1 MRLYESLL
9 ETCLNKAWEYQT
21 LALENPS
28 VACMVLDKH
37 HEILSLE
44 THKKAKTPHA
54 EVLAAK
60 SALKILRPHLKNDLE
75 KLEDPKTLSDFLK
88 THHNSAFTDCVFLIT
103 LEPCNS
109 YGKTPACSELLE
121 ILKPKRV
128 VIATEEN
135 EAKKGG
141 LARLQKARIETIICR
156 NLENKAKDLLLPFR
170 VMEQKGR
177 FNLFKLAL
185 RMNGDYH
192 HGKITGQKSVIFTHN
207 QRAICDTLI
216 ISGKTIRTDNPLLDT
231 RFCDSFYHNKNPN
244 IAILSKH
251 SINPHSKVF
260 SAPNRLV
267 NTFHDPKDLPLEKGF
282 NFIEGG
288 WELFESLRDKIDALL
303 LHSHASMISE
313 AFSALALK
321 TPFKGRLLHAQIL
334 ENEALL
340 WIENS

>member
-9 ETCLNKAWEYQT
+9 EMCLNKAWEYQT

-28 VACMVLDKH
+28 VACMVLDKN

-60 SALKILRPHLKNDLE
+60 SALKILRPSLKNDLE

-88 THHNSAFTDCVFLIT
+88 THHNNAFTDCVFLIT

-141 LARLQKARIETIICR
+141 LARLQKACIETIICH

-192 HGKITGQKSVIFTHN
+192 HGKITGPKSVIFTHN

-216 ISGKTIRTDNPLLDT
+216 ISGKTIRTDNPLLDA
-231 RFCDSFYHNKNPN
+231 RFCDSFYQNKNPN
-244 IAILSKH
+244 IAILSKR
-251 SINPHSKVF
+251 SINPNSKVF
-260 SAPNRLV
+260 FAPNRLV
-267 NTFHDPKDLPLEKGF
+267 NIFNNPKDLPLEKGF

-288 WELFESLRDKIDALL
+288 WGLFESLRDKIDVLL

-313 AFSALALK
+313 AFSTLALK

>member
-28 VACMVLDKH
+28 VACMVLDKN

-44 THKKAKTPHA
+44 THKKAKTSHA

-88 THHNSAFTDCVFLIT
+88 THHNNAFTDCVFLIT

-141 LARLQKARIETIICR
+141 LARLQKAHIETTICR
-156 NLENKAKDLLLPFR
+156 NLENKAKNLLLPFR
-170 VMEQKGR
+170 IMEQKGR

-185 RMNGDYH
+185 RMNGDYY

-216 ISGKTIRTDNPLLDT
+216 ISGKTIRTDNPLLDA

-251 SINPHSKVF
+251 SISPHSKVF
-260 SAPNRLV
+260 FAPNRLV
-267 NTFHDPKDLPLEKGF
+267 NIFNNPKDLPLEKGF

-288 WELFESLRDKIDALL
+288 WGLFESLRDKIDVLL

-313 AFSALALK
+313 AFNTLALK

>member
-9 ETCLNKAWEYQT
+9 EMCLNKAWEYQT

-60 SALKILRPHLKNDLE
+60 SALKILRSSLKNDLE
-75 KLEDPKTLSDFLK
+75 KLEDPKILSDFLK
-88 THHNSAFTDCVFLIT
+88 TRHDNAFTDCVFLIT

-109 YGKTPACSELLE
+109 YGKTPACSGLLE

-128 VIATEEN
+128 VIAAEEN

-141 LARLQKARIETIICR
+141 LARLQKARIETIICH

-170 VMEQKGR
+170 IMEQKGR

-216 ISGKTIRTDNPLLDT
+216 ISGKTIRTDNPLLDS

-244 IAILSKH
+244 IAILSKC
-251 SINPHSKVF
+251 SIDPHSKVF

-267 NTFHDPKDLPLEKGF
+267 NIFNNPKDLPLEKGF

-288 WELFESLRDKIDALL
+288 WGLFESLRDKIDVLL
-303 LHSHASMISE
+303 LHSHASIISE
-313 AFSALALK
+313 AFNTLALK

>member
-9 ETCLNKAWEYQT
+9 EMCLNKAWEYQT

-28 VACMVLDKH
+28 VACMVLDKN

-60 SALKILRPHLKNDLE
+60 SALKILRPHLKSDLE
-75 KLEDPKTLSDFLK
+75 TLEDPKILSDFLK
-88 THHNSAFTDCVFLIT
+88 MRHDNAFKDCVFLIT

-128 VIATEEN
+128 IIAAEEN

-141 LARLQKARIETIICR
+141 LARLQRARIETIICH

-192 HGKITGQKSVIFTHN
+192 HGKITGPKSVIFTHN

-216 ISGKTIRTDNPLLDT
+216 ISGKTIRTDNPLLDA

-244 IAILSKH
+244 IAILSKR
-251 SINPHSKVF
+251 SISPSSKVF
-260 SAPNRLV
+260 FAPNRLV
-267 NTFHDPKDLPLEKGF
+267 NIFNNPKDLPLEKGF

-288 WELFESLRDKIDALL
+288 WGLFESLRDKIDVLL

-313 AFSALALK
+313 AFNTLALK

>member
-9 ETCLNKAWEYQT
+9 EICLNKAWEYQT

-28 VACMVLDKH
+28 VACMVLDKN

-88 THHNSAFTDCVFLIT
+88 TRHDNAFTDCVFLIT

-121 ILKPKRV
+121 VLKPKRV
-128 VIATEEN
+128 VIAAEEN

-141 LARLQKARIETIICR
+141 LARLQKARIETIICH

-185 RMNGDYH
+185 RMNGDYY

-216 ISGKTIRTDNPLLDT
+216 ISGKTIRTDNPLLDA

-244 IAILSKH
+244 IAILSKR
-251 SINPHSKVF
+251 SISPNSKVF
-260 SAPNRLV
+260 SVPNRLV
-267 NTFHDPKDLPLEKGF
+267 NIFNNPKDLPLEKGF

-288 WELFESLRDKIDALL
+288 WELFESLRDKIDMLL
-303 LHSHASMISE
+303 LHSHASMIGE
-313 AFSALALK
+313 AFSVIALK
-321 TPFKGRLLHAQIL
+321 TPFKGRLLHVQIL

>member
-9 ETCLNKAWEYQT
+9 EMCLNKAWECQT

-28 VACMVLDKH
+28 VACMVLDKN

-60 SALKILRPHLKNDLE
+60 SALRILRPHLKNDLE

-88 THHNSAFTDCVFLIT
+88 TRHDNAFTDCVFLIT

-128 VIATEEN
+128 VIAAEEN

-185 RMNGDYH
+185 RMNGDYY

-216 ISGKTIRTDNPLLDT
+216 ISGKTIRTDNPLLDA
-231 RFCDSFYHNKNPN
+231 RFCDRFYHNKNPN

-251 SINPHSKVF
+251 SISPHSKVF

-288 WELFESLRDKIDALL
+288 WGLFESLRDKIDVLL
-303 LHSHASMISE
+303 LHSHASIISE
-313 AFSALALK
+313 AFNTLALK

>member
-9 ETCLNKAWEYQT
+9 EMCLSKAWEYQT

-88 THHNSAFTDCVFLIT
+88 TRHDNAFKDCVFLIT

-128 VIATEEN
+128 VIAAEEN

-141 LARLQKARIETIICR
+141 LARLKKAHVEAFICH

-185 RMNGDYH
+185 RMNGDYY

-216 ISGKTIRTDNPLLDT
+216 ISGKTIRTDNPLLDS

-251 SINPHSKVF
+251 SIDPHSKVF
-260 SAPNRLV
+260 SVPNRLV
-267 NTFHDPKDLPLEKGF
+267 NIFNNPKDLPLEKGF

-288 WELFESLRDKIDALL
+288 WGLFESLRDKIDVLL

-313 AFSALALK
+313 AFNTLALK

>member
-28 VACMVLDKH
+28 VACMVLDKN

-60 SALKILRPHLKNDLE
+60 SALKILRPSLKNDLE

-88 THHNSAFTDCVFLIT
+88 TRHDNAFTDCVFLIT

-128 VIATEEN
+128 VIAAEEN

-141 LARLQKARIETIICR
+141 LTRLQKAHIETMICH

-170 VMEQKGR
+170 IMEQKGH

-185 RMNGDYH
+185 RMNGDYY

-207 QRAICDTLI
+207 QRAVCDTLI
-216 ISGKTIRTDNPLLDT
+216 ISGKTIRTDNPLLDA

-251 SINPHSKVF
+251 SISPHSKVF
-260 SAPNRLV
+260 SVPNRLV
-267 NTFHDPKDLPLEKGF
+267 NTFHNPKDLPLERGF

-288 WELFESLRDKIDALL
+288 WGLFESLRDKIDALL
-303 LHSHASMISE
+303 LHSHASMIGE
-313 AFSALALK
+313 AFNTLALK

>member
-9 ETCLNKAWEYQT
+9 EMCLNKAWEYQT

-28 VACMVLDKH
+28 VACMVLDKN

-54 EVLAAK
+54 EVLAAQ
-60 SALKILRPHLKNDLE
+60 SALKILRPNLKNDLE

-88 THHNSAFTDCVFLIT
+88 TRHDNAFTDCVFLIT

-121 ILKPKRV
+121 VLKPKRV
-128 VIATEEN
+128 VIAAEEN

-141 LARLQKARIETIICR
+141 LARLQKAHIETMICR

-192 HGKITGQKSVIFTHN
+192 HGKITGPKSVIFTHN

-216 ISGKTIRTDNPLLDT
+216 ISGKTIRTDNPLLDA

-244 IAILSKH
+244 IAILSKR

-260 SAPNRLV
+260 SVPNRLV
-267 NTFHDPKDLPLEKGF
+267 NAFNNPKDLPLEKGF

-288 WELFESLRDKIDALL
+288 WGLFESLRDKIDALL

-313 AFSALALK
+313 AFNTLALK
-321 TPFKGRLLHAQIL
+321 TPFKGRLLHAQTL

>member
-9 ETCLNKAWEYQT
+9 EMCLNKAWEYQT

-44 THKKAKTPHA
+44 THKKAKTSHA

-75 KLEDPKTLSDFLK
+75 KLEDPKILSDFLK
-88 THHNSAFTDCVFLIT
+88 KRHDNAFTDCVFLIT

-141 LARLQKARIETIICR
+141 LARLKKACIETIICH

-170 VMEQKGR
+170 IMEQKGR

-216 ISGKTIRTDNPLLDT
+216 ISGKTIRTDNPLLDA

-251 SINPHSKVF
+251 SISPHSKVF
-260 SAPNRLV
+260 SVPNRLV
-267 NTFHDPKDLPLEKGF
+267 NIFNNPKDLPLEKGF

-288 WELFESLRDKIDALL
+288 WGLFESLRDKIDALL
-303 LHSHASMISE
+303 LHSHASMINE
-313 AFSALALK
+313 AFNALALK

>member
-9 ETCLNKAWEYQT
+9 EMCLNKAWEYQT

-60 SALKILRPHLKNDLE
+60 SALKILRPSLKNDLE

-88 THHNSAFTDCVFLIT
+88 TRHDNAFTDCVFLIT

-128 VIATEEN
+128 IIAAEEN

-141 LARLQKARIETIICR
+141 LARLQKARIETIICH

-170 VMEQKGR
+170 IMEQKGR

-216 ISGKTIRTDNPLLDT
+216 ISGKTIRTDNPLLDA
-231 RFCDSFYHNKNPN
+231 RFCDRFYQNKNPN
-244 IAILSKH
+244 IAILSKR
-251 SINPHSKVF
+251 SIDPNSKVF

-267 NTFHDPKDLPLEKGF
+267 NAFHDPKDLPLEKGF

-288 WELFESLRDKIDALL
+288 WGLFEGLRDKIDALL

>member
-9 ETCLNKAWEYQT
+9 EMCLNKAWEYQT

-60 SALKILRPHLKNDLE
+60 SVLKILRPSLKNDLE
-75 KLEDPKTLSDFLK
+75 TLEDPKTLSDFLK
-88 THHNSAFTDCVFLIT
+88 KHHDNAFTDCVFLIT

-141 LARLQKARIETIICR
+141 LARLQKARIETMICH

-216 ISGKTIRTDNPLLDT
+216 ISGKTIRTDNPLLDA

-244 IAILSKH
+244 IAILSKR
-251 SINPHSKVF
+251 SINPNSKVF
-260 SAPNRLV
+260 FAPNRLV
-267 NTFHDPKDLPLEKGF
+267 NIFNNPKDLPLEKGF

-288 WELFESLRDKIDALL
+288 WGLFESLRDKIDVLL
-303 LHSHASMISE
+303 LHSHASMIGE
-313 AFSALALK
+313 AFNTLALK

>member
-9 ETCLNKAWEYQT
+9 EMCLNKAWEYQT

-28 VACMVLDKH
+28 VACMVLDKN

-54 EVLAAK
+54 EVLAAQ
-60 SALKILRPHLKNDLE
+60 SALKILRPSLKNDLE

-88 THHNSAFTDCVFLIT
+88 TRHDNAFTDCVFLIT

-141 LARLQKARIETIICR
+141 LARLQKARIETMICH

-207 QRAICDTLI
+207 QRAVCDTLI
-216 ISGKTIRTDNPLLDT
+216 ISGKTIRTDNPLLDA
-231 RFCDSFYHNKNPN
+231 RFCNSFYHNKNPN

-251 SINPHSKVF
+251 SISPHSKVF

-267 NTFHDPKDLPLEKGF
+267 NIFNNPKDLPLEKGF

-288 WELFESLRDKIDALL
+288 WGLFESLRDKIDALL

-313 AFSALALK
+313 AFSAFALK
-321 TPFKGRLLHAQIL
+321 TPFKGRLLHVQIL

>member
-9 ETCLNKAWEYQT
+9 EMCLNKAWECQT

-28 VACMVLDKH
+28 VACMVLDKN

-54 EVLAAK
+54 EVLAAQ
-60 SALKILRPHLKNDLE
+60 SALRILRPHLKNDLE

-88 THHNSAFTDCVFLIT
+88 TRHDNAFTDCVFLIT

-128 VIATEEN
+128 VIAAEEN

-185 RMNGDYH
+185 RMNGDYY

-216 ISGKTIRTDNPLLDT
+216 ISGKTIRTDNPLLDA

-244 IAILSKH
+244 IAILSKR
-251 SINPHSKVF
+251 SISPDSKVF
-260 SAPNRLV
+260 STPNRLV

-288 WELFESLRDKIDALL
+288 WELFESLRDKIDVLL

-313 AFSALALK
+313 AFNTLALK

>member
-9 ETCLNKAWEYQT
+9 EMCLNKAWEYQT

-54 EVLAAK
+54 EVLAAQ

-88 THHNSAFTDCVFLIT
+88 TRHDNAFKDCVFLIT

-128 VIATEEN
+128 VIAAEEN

-141 LARLQKARIETIICR
+141 LARLKKAHVEAFICH

-185 RMNGDYH
+185 RMNGDYY

-216 ISGKTIRTDNPLLDT
+216 ISGKTIRTDNPLLDS

-251 SINPHSKVF
+251 SIDPHSKVF
-260 SAPNRLV
+260 SVPNRLV
-267 NTFHDPKDLPLEKGF
+267 NIFNNPKDLPLEKGF

-288 WELFESLRDKIDALL
+288 WGLFESLRDKIDVLL

-313 AFSALALK
+313 AFNTLALK

>member
-9 ETCLNKAWEYQT
+9 EICLNKAWEYQT

-54 EVLAAK
+54 EVLAAQ
-60 SALKILRPHLKNDLE
+60 SALRILRPHLKNDLE

-88 THHNSAFTDCVFLIT
+88 TRHDNAFTDCVFLIT

-128 VIATEEN
+128 VIAAEEN

-185 RMNGDYH
+185 RMNGDYY

-216 ISGKTIRTDNPLLDT
+216 ISGKTIRTDNPLLDA

-244 IAILSKH
+244 IAILSKR
-251 SINPHSKVF
+251 SINPNSKVF
-260 SAPNRLV
+260 FAPNRLV
-267 NTFHDPKDLPLEKGF
+267 NIFNNPKDLPLEKGF

-288 WELFESLRDKIDALL
+288 WGLFESLRDKIDVLL

-313 AFSALALK
+313 AFNTLALK

>member
-1 MRLYESLL
+1 MKLYESLL
-9 ETCLNKAWEYQT
+9 EMCLNKAWEYQT

-54 EVLAAK
+54 EVLAAQ
-60 SALKILRPHLKNDLE
+60 SALKILRPSLKNDLE

-88 THHNSAFTDCVFLIT
+88 THHDNAFTDCVFLIT

-128 VIATEEN
+128 VIAAEEN

-141 LARLQKARIETIICR
+141 LARLQKARIETIICH

-192 HGKITGQKSVIFTHN
+192 HGKITGQKSVVFTHN

-216 ISGKTIRTDNPLLDT
+216 ISGKTIRTDNPLLDA

-244 IAILSKH
+244 IAILSKR

-288 WELFESLRDKIDALL
+288 WGLFESLRDKIDALL
-303 LHSHASMISE
+303 LHSHASMIGK
-313 AFSALALK
+313 AFSVIALK

>member
-9 ETCLNKAWEYQT
+9 EMCLNKAWEYQT

-28 VACMVLDKH
+28 VACMVLDKN

-60 SALKILRPHLKNDLE
+60 SALKILRPSLKNDLE
-75 KLEDPKTLSDFLK
+75 KLEDPKILSDFLK
-88 THHNSAFTDCVFLIT
+88 TRHDNAFTDCVFLIT

-109 YGKTPACSELLE
+109 YGKTPACSGLLE
-121 ILKPKRV
+121 VLKPKRV
-128 VIATEEN
+128 VIAAEEN

-141 LARLQKARIETIICR
+141 LARLQKAHIETIICH

-192 HGKITGQKSVIFTHN
+192 HGKITGPKSVIFTHN
-207 QRAICDTLI
+207 QRAVCDTLI
-216 ISGKTIRTDNPLLDT
+216 ISGKTIRTDNPLLDA

-244 IAILSKH
+244 IAILSKR
-251 SINPHSKVF
+251 SINPNSKVF
-260 SAPNRLV
+260 FAPNRLV
-267 NTFHDPKDLPLEKGF
+267 NIFNNPKDLPLEKGF

-303 LHSHASMISE
+303 LHSHASMIGE

>member
-9 ETCLNKAWEYQT
+9 EICLNKAWEYQT

-28 VACMVLDKH
+28 VACMVLDKN

-44 THKKAKTPHA
+44 THKKAKTSHA

-60 SALKILRPHLKNDLE
+60 SALRILRPHLKNDLE

-88 THHNSAFTDCVFLIT
+88 THHNNAFTDCVFLIT

-128 VIATEEN
+128 VIAAEEN

-141 LARLQKARIETIICR
+141 LARLQKAHIETMICR

-185 RMNGDYH
+185 RMNGDYY
-192 HGKITGQKSVIFTHN
+192 HGKITGQKSAIFTHN
-207 QRAICDTLI
+207 QRAVCDTLI
-216 ISGKTIRTDNPLLDT
+216 VSGKTIRTDDPLLDA
-231 RFCDSFYHNKNPN
+231 RFCDSLYHNKNPN
-244 IAILSKH
+244 IAILSKRP
-251 SINPHSKVF
+251 INPHSKVF

-267 NTFHDPKDLPLEKGF
+267 NIFNNPKDLPLEKGF

-288 WELFESLRDKIDALL
+288 WELFESLRDKIDVLL
-303 LHSHASMISE
+303 LHSHASMIGE
-313 AFSALALK
+313 AFNTLALK
-321 TPFKGRLLHAQIL
+321 TPFRGRLLHAQTL

>member
-9 ETCLNKAWEYQT
+9 EMCLNKAWECQT

-54 EVLAAK
+54 EVLAAQ
-60 SALKILRPHLKNDLE
+60 SALKILLPHLKNDLE
-75 KLEDPKTLSDFLK
+75 KLEDPKILSDFLK
-88 THHNSAFTDCVFLIT
+88 TRHDNAFTDCVFLIT

-121 ILKPKRV
+121 ILRPKRV
-128 VIATEEN
+128 IIAAEEN

-141 LARLQKARIETIICR
+141 LARLQKAHIETIICH

-185 RMNGDYH
+185 RMNGDYY

-207 QRAICDTLI
+207 QRAVCDTLI
-216 ISGKTIRTDNPLLDT
+216 ISGKTIRTDNPLLDA

-244 IAILSKH
+244 IAILSKR
-251 SINPHSKVF
+251 SIDPHSKVF
-260 SAPNRLV
+260 SVPNRLV
-267 NTFHDPKDLPLEKGF
+267 NIFNNPKDLPLEKGF

-288 WELFESLRDKIDALL
+288 WGLFESLRDKIDVLL

-313 AFSALALK
+313 AFNTLALK

-340 WIENS
+340 WIKNS

>member
-28 VACMVLDKH
+28 VACMVLDKN

-60 SALKILRPHLKNDLE
+60 SALKILRP
-75 KLEDPKTLSDFLK
+75 LEDPKILSDFLK
-88 THHNSAFTDCVFLIT
+88 TRHDNAFTDCVFLIT

-109 YGKTPACSELLE
+109 YGKTPACSGLLE
-121 ILKPKRV
+121 ILKPKI
-128 VIATEEN
+128 VIIAAEEN

-141 LARLQKARIETIICR
+141 LERLQKAHIETMICR
-156 NLENKAKDLLLPFR
+156 NLENKAKNLLLPFR
-170 VMEQKGR
+170 IMEQKGR

-207 QRAICDTLI
+207 QRAVCDTLI

-231 RFCDSFYHNKNPN
+231 RFCDNFYQGKNPN
-244 IAILSKH
+244 IAILSKR
-251 SINPHSKVF
+251 SISPNSKVF
-260 SAPNRLV
+260 SVPNRLV
-267 NTFHDPKDLPLEKGF
+267 NTFHDPKDLPLERGF

-288 WELFESLRDKIDALL
+288 WGLFENLRDKIDVLL
-303 LHSHASMISE
+303 LHSHASMIGE
-313 AFSALALK
+313 AFNAFALK

>member
-9 ETCLNKAWEYQT
+9 EMCLNKAWEYQT

-54 EVLAAK
+54 EVLAAQ

-88 THHNSAFTDCVFLIT
+88 TRHNNAFTDCVFLIT

-128 VIATEEN
+128 VIAAEEN

-141 LARLQKARIETIICR
+141 LAKLQKARIETMICR

-185 RMNGDYH
+185 RMNGDYY
-192 HGKITGQKSVIFTHN
+192 HGKITGPKSVIFTHN

-216 ISGKTIRTDNPLLDT
+216 VSGKTIRTDNPLLDA

-244 IAILSKH
+244 IAILSKR

-260 SAPNRLV
+260 FAPNRLV
-267 NTFHDPKDLPLEKGF
+267 NIFNNPKDLPLEKGF

-288 WELFESLRDKIDALL
+288 WELFESLRDKIDVLL
-303 LHSHASMISE
+303 LHSHASMIGE
-313 AFSALALK
+313 AFSTLALK

>member
-28 VACMVLDKH
+28 VACMVLDKN

-60 SALKILRPHLKNDLE
+60 SALKILRPSLKSDLE
-75 KLEDPKTLSDFLK
+75 KLEDPKILSDFLK
-88 THHNSAFTDCVFLIT
+88 TRHDNAFKDCVFLIT

-109 YGKTPACSELLE
+109 YGKTPACSGLLE
-121 ILKPKRV
+121 VLKPKRV
-128 VIATEEN
+128 IIAIEEN

-141 LARLQKARIETIICR
+141 LARLQKAHIETMICR

-170 VMEQKGR
+170 IMEQRGR

-185 RMNGDYH
+185 RMNGDYY

-207 QRAICDTLI
+207 QRAVCDTLI

-231 RFCDSFYHNKNPN
+231 RFCDNFYQGKNPN
-244 IAILSKH
+244 IAILSKR

-260 SAPNRLV
+260 FAPNRLV
-267 NTFHDPKDLPLEKGF
+267 NTFHD
-282 NFIEGG
+282 
-288 WELFESLRDKIDALL
+288 
-303 LHSHASMISE
+303 
-313 AFSALALK
+313 
-321 TPFKGRLLHAQIL
+321 
-334 ENEALL
+334 
-340 WIENS
+340 

>member
-9 ETCLNKAWEYQT
+9 EMCLNKAWEYQT

-54 EVLAAK
+54 EVLAAQ
-60 SALKILRPHLKNDLE
+60 SALKILRPSLKNDLE
-75 KLEDPKTLSDFLK
+75 TLEDPKILSDFLK
-88 THHNSAFTDCVFLIT
+88 THHNNAFTDCVFLIT

-141 LARLQKARIETIICR
+141 LARLQKARIETMICH

-170 VMEQKGR
+170 IMEQKGR

-192 HGKITGQKSVIFTHN
+192 HGKITGPKSVIFTHN

-216 ISGKTIRTDNPLLDT
+216 ISGKTIRTDNPLLDA
-231 RFCDSFYHNKNPN
+231 RFCDSFYQNKNPN
-244 IAILSKH
+244 IAILSKR
-251 SINPHSKVF
+251 SISPNSKVF
-260 SAPNRLV
+260 SVPNRLV
-267 NTFHDPKDLPLEKGF
+267 NIFNNPKDLPLEKGF

-288 WELFESLRDKIDALL
+288 WGLFESLRDKIDALL
-303 LHSHASMISE
+303 LHSHASMIGE

>member
-9 ETCLNKAWEYQT
+9 EMCLNKAWEYQT

-44 THKKAKTPHA
+44 THKKAKTSHA

-88 THHNSAFTDCVFLIT
+88 TRHDNAFTDCVFLIT

-109 YGKTPACSELLE
+109 YGKTPACSGLLE
-121 ILKPKRV
+121 VLKPKRV

-141 LARLQKARIETIICR
+141 LARLQKARIETIICH

-185 RMNGDYH
+185 RMNGDYY

-207 QRAICDTLI
+207 QRAVCDTLI
-216 ISGKTIRTDNPLLDT
+216 ISGKTIRTDNPLLDA

-244 IAILSKH
+244 IAILSKR
-251 SINPHSKVF
+251 SIDPHSKVF

-288 WELFESLRDKIDALL
+288 WGLFESLRDKIDALL
-303 LHSHASMISE
+303 LHSHASMINE
-313 AFSALALK
+313 TFKALALK

>member
-9 ETCLNKAWEYQT
+9 EMCLNKAWEYQT

-60 SALKILRPHLKNDLE
+60 SALKILRPSLKNDLE

-88 THHNSAFTDCVFLIT
+88 KHHDNAFTDCVFLIT

-128 VIATEEN
+128 VIAAEEN

-141 LARLQKARIETIICR
+141 LARLQKARIETIICH

-170 VMEQKGR
+170 IMEQKGR

-216 ISGKTIRTDNPLLDT
+216 ISGKTIRTDNPLLDA
-231 RFCDSFYHNKNPN
+231 RFCDSFYQNKNPN

-260 SAPNRLV
+260 SVPNRLV
-267 NTFHDPKDLPLEKGF
+267 NAFNNPKDLPLEKGF

-288 WELFESLRDKIDALL
+288 WGLFESLRDKIDALL
-303 LHSHASMISE
+303 LHSHASMIGE

-334 ENEALL
+334 ENEVLL

>member
-9 ETCLNKAWEYQT
+9 ETCLNKAWECQT

-75 KLEDPKTLSDFLK
+75 KLEDPKILSDFLK
-88 THHNSAFTDCVFLIT
+88 TRHDNAFTDCVFLIT

-109 YGKTPACSELLE
+109 YGKTPACSGLLE

-128 VIATEEN
+128 VIAAEEN

-141 LARLQKARIETIICR
+141 LARLKKARIETMICH
-156 NLENKAKDLLLPFR
+156 NLENKAKNLLLPFR

-185 RMNGDYH
+185 RMNGDYY

-207 QRAICDTLI
+207 QRAVCDTLI
-216 ISGKTIRTDNPLLDT
+216 ISGKTIRTDNPLLDA

-244 IAILSKH
+244 IAILSKR

-267 NTFHDPKDLPLEKGF
+267 NTFNNPKDLPLEKGF

-288 WELFESLRDKIDALL
+288 WGLFEGLRDKIDALL
-303 LHSHASMISE
+303 LHSHASMIGE
-313 AFSALALK
+313 AFNTLALK

>member
-9 ETCLNKAWEYQT
+9 EMCLNKAWECQT

-28 VACMVLDKH
+28 VACMVLDKN

-54 EVLAAK
+54 EVLAAQ
-60 SALKILRPHLKNDLE
+60 SALKILRPSLKNDLE

-88 THHNSAFTDCVFLIT
+88 THHDNAFTDCVFLIT

-128 VIATEEN
+128 VIAAEEN

-141 LARLQKARIETIICR
+141 LARLQKAHIETMICR

-170 VMEQKGR
+170 IMEQKGR

-185 RMNGDYH
+185 RMNGDYY
-192 HGKITGQKSVIFTHN
+192 HGKITGPKSVIFTHN
-207 QRAICDTLI
+207 QRAVCDTLI

-231 RFCDSFYHNKNPN
+231 RFCDSFYQGKNPN
-244 IAILSKH
+244 IAILSKC
-251 SINPHSKVF
+251 SINPSSKVF
-260 SAPNRLV
+260 STPNRLV

-288 WELFESLRDKIDALL
+288 WGLFEGLRDKIDVLL

-313 AFSALALK
+313 AFNTLALK
-321 TPFKGRLLHAQIL
+321 TPFKGRLLHVQIL

>member
-9 ETCLNKAWEYQT
+9 EICLNKAWECQT

-28 VACMVLDKH
+28 VACMVLDKN

-54 EVLAAK
+54 EVLAAQ

-88 THHNSAFTDCVFLIT
+88 KHHNNAFTDCVFLIT

-109 YGKTPACSELLE
+109 YGKTPACSGLLE

-128 VIATEEN
+128 VIAAEEN

-141 LARLQKARIETIICR
+141 LARLQKARIETIICH

-170 VMEQKGR
+170 IMEQKGR

-185 RMNGDYH
+185 RMNGDYY
-192 HGKITGQKSVIFTHN
+192 HGKITGPKSVIFTHN

-216 ISGKTIRTDNPLLDT
+216 ISGKTIRTDNPLLDA
-231 RFCDSFYHNKNPN
+231 RFCDRFYQNKNPN
-244 IAILSKH
+244 IAILSKR

-313 AFSALALK
+313 AFNTLALK

>member
-9 ETCLNKAWEYQT
+9 EMCLNKAWEYQT

-60 SALKILRPHLKNDLE
+60 SALKILRPSLKNDLE

-88 THHNSAFTDCVFLIT
+88 KHHNNAFTDCVFLIT

-141 LARLQKARIETIICR
+141 LARLQKACIETIICR

-185 RMNGDYH
+185 RMNGDYY

-216 ISGKTIRTDNPLLDT
+216 ISGKTIRTDNPLLDA

-251 SINPHSKVF
+251 SINPNSKVF

-267 NTFHDPKDLPLEKGF
+267 NIFNNPKDLPLEKGF

-288 WELFESLRDKIDALL
+288 WGLFESLRDKIDALL

-313 AFSALALK
+313 AFNTLALK

>member
-9 ETCLNKAWEYQT
+9 EICLNKAWEYQT

-28 VACMVLDKH
+28 VACMVLDKN

-60 SALKILRPHLKNDLE
+60 SALKILRPSLKNDLE

-88 THHNSAFTDCVFLIT
+88 KHHNNAFTDCVFLIT

-141 LARLQKARIETIICR
+141 LARLQKARIETMICH

-170 VMEQKGR
+170 IMEQKGR

-192 HGKITGQKSVIFTHN
+192 YGKITGQKSVIFTHN

-216 ISGKTIRTDNPLLDT
+216 ISGKTIRTDNPLLDA

-267 NTFHDPKDLPLEKGF
+267 NIFNNPKDLPLEKGF

-288 WELFESLRDKIDALL
+288 WELFESLRDKIDVLL

-321 TPFKGRLLHAQIL
+321 TPFKGRLLHVQIL

>member
-9 ETCLNKAWEYQT
+9 EMCLNKAWEYQT

-28 VACMVLDKH
+28 VACMVLDKN

-88 THHNSAFTDCVFLIT
+88 TRHDNAFTDCVFLIT

-141 LARLQKARIETIICR
+141 LARLQKACIETIICH

-185 RMNGDYH
+185 RMNGDYY

-216 ISGKTIRTDNPLLDT
+216 ISGKTIRTDNPLLDA
-231 RFCDSFYHNKNPN
+231 RFCGSFYHNKNPN
-244 IAILSKH
+244 IAILSKR

-267 NTFHDPKDLPLEKGF
+267 NIFNNPKDLPLEKGF

-288 WELFESLRDKIDALL
+288 WGLFESLRDKIDVLL

-313 AFSALALK
+313 AFNTLALK

>member
-9 ETCLNKAWEYQT
+9 EICLNKAWECQT

-28 VACMVLDKH
+28 VACMVLDKN

-60 SALKILRPHLKNDLE
+60 SALKILRPSLKNDLE

-88 THHNSAFTDCVFLIT
+88 KHHNNAFTDCVFLIT

-109 YGKTPACSELLE
+109 YGKTPACSGLLE

-128 VIATEEN
+128 VIAAEEN

-141 LARLQKARIETIICR
+141 LARLQKAHIETMICR

-207 QRAICDTLI
+207 QRAVCDTLI
-216 ISGKTIRTDNPLLDT
+216 ISGKTIRTDNPLLDA

-251 SINPHSKVF
+251 SIDPHSKVF
-260 SAPNRLV
+260 SVPNRLV
-267 NTFHDPKDLPLEKGF
+267 NIFNNPKDLPLEKGF

-288 WELFESLRDKIDALL
+288 WGLFESLRDKIDVLL

-313 AFSALALK
+313 AFNMLALK

-340 WIENS
+340 WIKNS

>member
-9 ETCLNKAWEYQT
+9 EICLNKAWEYQT

-60 SALKILRPHLKNDLE
+60 SALKILRPSLKNDLE

-88 THHNSAFTDCVFLIT
+88 TRHDNAFTDCVFLIT

-141 LARLQKARIETIICR
+141 LARLQKARIETIICH

-170 VMEQKGR
+170 IMEQKGR

-185 RMNGDYH
+185 RMNGDYY

-207 QRAICDTLI
+207 QRAVCDTLI
-216 ISGKTIRTDNPLLDT
+216 ISGKTIRTDNPLLDA

-244 IAILSKH
+244 IAILSKR
-251 SINPHSKVF
+251 SISPNSKVF
-260 SAPNRLV
+260 FAPNRLV
-267 NTFHDPKDLPLEKGF
+267 NIFNNPKDLPLEKGF

-288 WELFESLRDKIDALL
+288 WGLFESLRDKIDVLL

-313 AFSALALK
+313 AFNTLALK
-321 TPFKGRLLHAQIL
+321 TPFKGWLLHAQIL

>member
-9 ETCLNKAWEYQT
+9 EICLNKAWEYQT

-54 EVLAAK
+54 EVLSAK
-60 SALKILRPHLKNDLE
+60 SALKILRPSLKNDLE
-75 KLEDPKTLSDFLK
+75 KLEDPKILSDFLK
-88 THHNSAFTDCVFLIT
+88 KHHDNAFTDCVFLIT

-121 ILKPKRV
+121 VLKPKRV
-128 VIATEEN
+128 VIAIEEN

-141 LARLQKARIETIICR
+141 LARLQKARIETIICH

-170 VMEQKGR
+170 IMEQKGR

-185 RMNGDYH
+185 RMNGDYY
-192 HGKITGQKSVIFTHN
+192 HGKITGQKSVVFTHN

-216 ISGKTIRTDNPLLDT
+216 ISGKTIRTDNPLLDA

-244 IAILSKH
+244 IAILSKR

-288 WELFESLRDKIDALL
+288 WGLFESLRDKIDALL
-303 LHSHASMISE
+303 LHSHASMIGE
-313 AFSALALK
+313 AFNALALK

>member
-9 ETCLNKAWEYQT
+9 EMCLNKAWEYQT

-60 SALKILRPHLKNDLE
+60 SALKILRSSLKNDLE
-75 KLEDPKTLSDFLK
+75 KLEDPKILSDFLK
-88 THHNSAFTDCVFLIT
+88 TRHDNAFTDCVFLIT

-109 YGKTPACSELLE
+109 YGKTPACSGLLE

-128 VIATEEN
+128 VIAAEEN

-141 LARLQKARIETIICR
+141 LARLQKARIETMICR

-170 VMEQKGR
+170 MMEQKGR

-185 RMNGDYH
+185 RMNGDYY

-207 QRAICDTLI
+207 QRAVCDTLI
-216 ISGKTIRTDNPLLDT
+216 ISGKTIRTDNPLLDA

-244 IAILSKH
+244 IAILSKC
-251 SINPHSKVF
+251 SINPNSKVF
-260 SAPNRLV
+260 SVPNRLV
-267 NTFHDPKDLPLEKGF
+267 NIFNNPKDLPLEKGF

-288 WELFESLRDKIDALL
+288 WGLFESLRDKIDVLL

-313 AFSALALK
+313 AFNTLALK
-321 TPFKGRLLHAQIL
+321 TPFKGRLLHAQTL

>member
-9 ETCLNKAWEYQT
+9 EMCLNKAWECQT

-88 THHNSAFTDCVFLIT
+88 KHHNNAFTDCVFLIT

-128 VIATEEN
+128 VIAAEEN

-141 LARLQKARIETIICR
+141 LARLQKAHIETIICH

-170 VMEQKGR
+170 IMEQKGR

-216 ISGKTIRTDNPLLDT
+216 ISGKTIRTDNPLLDA

-267 NTFHDPKDLPLEKGF
+267 NAFHDPKDLPLEKGF

-303 LHSHASMISE
+303 LHSHASMIGE

>member
-9 ETCLNKAWEYQT
+9 EMCLNKAWEHQT

-28 VACMVLDKH
+28 VACMVLDKN

-54 EVLAAK
+54 EVLAAQ
-60 SALKILRPHLKNDLE
+60 SALKILRPSLKNDLE

-88 THHNSAFTDCVFLIT
+88 THHDNAFTDCVFLIT

-141 LARLQKARIETIICR
+141 LARLQKARIETIICH

-216 ISGKTIRTDNPLLDT
+216 VSGENHKNGQPLIGRSLL
-231 RFCDSFYHNKNPN
+231 RQL
-244 IAILSKH
+244 LSK
-251 SINPHSKVF
+251 
-260 SAPNRLV
+260 
-267 NTFHDPKDLPLEKGF
+267 
-282 NFIEGG
+282 
-288 WELFESLRDKIDALL
+288 
-303 LHSHASMISE
+303 
-313 AFSALALK
+313 
-321 TPFKGRLLHAQIL
+321 
-334 ENEALL
+334 
-340 WIENS
+340 

>member
-9 ETCLNKAWEYQT
+9 EMCLNKAWEYQT

-60 SALKILRPHLKNDLE
+60 SALKILRPSLKNDLE

-88 THHNSAFTDCVFLIT
+88 THHDNAFTDCVFLIT

-141 LARLQKARIETIICR
+141 LARLQKARIETIICH

-170 VMEQKGR
+170 IMEQKGR

-216 ISGKTIRTDNPLLDT
+216 ISGKTIRTDNPLLDA
-231 RFCDSFYHNKNPN
+231 RFCDRFYHNKNPN
-244 IAILSKH
+244 IAILSKR

-303 LHSHASMISE
+303 LHSHASMIGE
-313 AFSALALK
+313 AFKALALK